1 VHKRP
6 RTTPHTPSGTVTKR
20 RGAILAFAIT
30 LAVALF
36 MWFEHPK
43 NVYGDYS
50 QVYVAATAL
59 RSGADPYH
67 VVGPFAGAKLKWNYP
82 LLYPLPAVLVQVP
95 FSYLPQRVAGT
106 LFFSVA
112 TWLLAFALS
121 QQQPR
126 ALVLFGS
133 MPFLIAAMYAQWGP
147 LLMAASLLPALS
159 WIFAA
164 KPNIGLVYFGA
175 RPSRKTAIAVAGFF
189 LASLIVLPSWPRA
202 WLAGLAVPNP
212 VHSAVFATAAGPLLL
227 LSLAL
232 WRKPEARLL
241 LLLSVIPHTNLPYE
255 LLPLF
260 LIPATLRQTLVLLL
274 FVDVG
279 CALLFLSLPIGPTL
293 DDWVTSIALPV
304 VTVTMYWPALVILL
318 MPHVKLTMNGL
329 LFDDRTS
336 ELRK

>member
-1 VHKRP
+1 M
-6 RTTPHTPSGTVTKR
+6 TKR

-43 NVYGDYS
+43 DVYGDYS

-59 RSGADPYH
+59 RSGADPYRA
-67 VVGPFAGAKLKWNYP
+67 VGPFPGATLKWNYP
-82 LLYPLPAVLVQVP
+82 LLYPLTAVLIQLP
-95 FSYLPQRVAGT
+95 FSFLPQRVAGT
-106 LFFSVA
+106 LFFSIA

-126 ALVLFGS
+126 ALILFGS

-175 RPSRKTAIAVAGFF
+175 RPSWKIAIAVASFF
-189 LASLIVLPSWPRA
+189 LISLIVLPGWPRA
-202 WLAGLAVPNP
+202 WLAGLSAPNP

-227 LSLAL
+227 ISLAL

-241 LLLSVIPHTNLPYE
+241 FFLSVVPHTNLPYE

-274 FVDVG
+274 FVDIG
-279 CALLFLSLPIGPTL
+279 CALLFFLLPIQPTL
-293 DDWVTSIALPV
+293 DAWVTSIALPV
-304 VTVTMYWPALVILL
+304 VTVTMYWPALAILL
-318 MPHVKLTMNGL
+318 IPHVKLKANGL
-329 LFDDRTS
+329 LFEPRTS
-336 ELRK
+336 ELRKSSPNCCVEN